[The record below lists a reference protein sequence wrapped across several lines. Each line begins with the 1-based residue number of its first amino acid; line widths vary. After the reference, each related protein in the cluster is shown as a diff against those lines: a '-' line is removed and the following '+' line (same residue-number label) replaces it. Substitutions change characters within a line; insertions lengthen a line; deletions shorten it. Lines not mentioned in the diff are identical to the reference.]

1 MDKCPAVKISLVLFL
16 IIFLIGISSAQQ
28 EIPIVRQRVNDA
40 SGTLTPDEIR
50 SLERNLAEFEQAT
63 SNQIVVL
70 MISSLEGEDLKDYA
84 FRFAETNKIG
94 KKERNNGV
102 FLLIV
107 KKDRKIDI
115 EVGYGLEGVLT
126 DAVSSQI
133 IRKIIGPKFRDG
145 DFYGGLTD
153 GIDAIISVTKGEFK
167 GEAKKNSVKKFS
179 PIIIILLI
187 LFFGVFPRIFG
198 GGRRSSI
205 GSTGYRS
212 NFPWWWGGFGG
223 GGFGS
228 GGGFSGGSFG
238 GGGGFGGFSGG
249 GSFGGG
255 GASGSW

>member
-1 MDKCPAVKISLVLFL
+1 MDKRPVIKISLVLFL
-16 IIFLIGISSAQQ
+16 IIFLVGISSAQQ

-40 SGTLTPDEIR
+40 TGTLSSDEIK
-50 SLERNLAEFEQAT
+50 SLERTLAEFEQAT

-84 FRFAETNKIG
+84 FRFAEKNKIG
-94 KKERNNGV
+94 KKDRNNGILV
-102 FLLIV
+102 LIA
-107 KKDRKIDI
+107 KEDRKIDI

-145 DFYGGLTD
+145 DFYGGVSN
-153 GIDAIISVTKGEFK
+153 GVDAVISVTKGEFK
-167 GEAKKNSVKKFS
+167 GEAKRNSVKKFS
-179 PIIIILLI
+179 PLVIILLI
-187 LFFGVFPRIFG
+187 IFFGIFPRIFG

-205 GSTGYRS
+205 GSKGYRS
-212 NFPWWWGGFGG
+212 NFPWWGGFGG
-223 GGFGS
+223 GGFGG

-238 GGGGFGGFSGG
+238 GSGGFGGFSGGG